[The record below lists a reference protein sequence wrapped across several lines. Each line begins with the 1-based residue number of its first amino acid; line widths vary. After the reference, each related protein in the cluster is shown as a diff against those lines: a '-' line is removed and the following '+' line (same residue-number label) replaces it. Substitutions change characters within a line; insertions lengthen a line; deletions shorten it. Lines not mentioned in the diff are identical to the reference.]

1 MKNKRI
7 GPKSVMKTASSLKS
21 KATDVTRK
29 KKPQH
34 VDKVDS
40 RSENSV
46 TKKKKQEA
54 AAAKA
59 LEFSID
65 RTPKKKVPKLLEA
78 PKLPSKKDSKKLDKM
93 SERLQTQMAV
103 IGDVKPKAI
112 QRAIT
117 ENFGEAAPQIV
128 QMLEMNDNDGA
139 IIVLQK
145 RLLQSSIAMLVHA
158 EKLMTDTQGAK
169 GTYQYATLV
178 SQIRELITDIQ
189 AARDR
194 SFIANQIMQS
204 IIQPSFIDMA
214 EMIMNDHS
222 AFRKELLDDNIVP
235 EKHVAQFNTSLR
247 RLAQGMAQKMQMKY
261 RDVEMKLMQSLTS

>member
-7 GPKSVMKTASSLKS
+7 GPKSVMKTAAALKS
-21 KATDVTRK
+21 KATDVSRK
-29 KKPQH
+29 KKPMH

-46 TKKKKQEA
+46 SKKKKEA
-54 AAAKA
+54 AREAKA

-65 RTPKKKVPKLLEA
+65 RTPKKSKVPKVEA
-78 PKLPSKKDSKKLDKM
+78 LPVSKKDAKKVDKM
-93 SERLQTQMAV
+93 SARLQTQLAV

-112 QRAIT
+112 QKAIT

-139 IIVLQK
+139 IIILQK

-158 EKLMTDTQGAK
+158 EKLMTDTSGAK

-222 AFRKELLDDNIVP
+222 AFRKELLDDDIVP
-235 EKHVAQFNTSLR
+235 EKYVAQFNTSLR
-247 RLAQGMAQKMQMKY
+247 RLAQGMAQKMQVKY

>member
-7 GPKSVMKTASSLKS
+7 GPKSVMKTAAALKS
-21 KATDVTRK
+21 KATDVSRK
-29 KKPQH
+29 KKPMH

-40 RSENSV
+40 RSGDLVS
-46 TKKKKQEA
+46 KKKKEDA
-54 AAAKA
+54 RAAKA
-59 LEFSID
+59 LEFNID
-65 RTPKKKVPKLLEA
+65 RTGKKKRPTVED
-78 PKLPSKKDSKKLDKM
+78 LPVSKKDAKKIDKM
-93 SERLQTQMAV
+93 SARLQTQLAV
-103 IGDVKPKAI
+103 IGDVKPRAVQKAI
-112 QRAIT
+112 A

-204 IIQPSFIDMA
+204 IIQPAFIDMA

-222 AFRKELLDDNIVP
+222 GFRKELLDDGVVP
-235 EKHVAQFNTSLR
+235 DKHVAQFNTTVR
-247 RLAQGMAQKMQMKY
+247 RLAQGMAQKMQVKY

>member
-7 GPKSVMKTASSLKS
+7 GPKSVMKTAAALKS
-21 KATDVTRK
+21 KATDVSRK
-29 KKPQH
+29 KKPMH

-40 RSENSV
+40 RSGNLVS
-46 TKKKKQEA
+46 KKKKESA
-54 AAAKA
+54 KAEKA
-59 LEFSID
+59 LEFNID
-65 RTPKKKVPKLLEA
+65 RNKKSSKLLKLEA
-78 PKLPSKKDSKKLDKM
+78 EPVSKKDSKKIDKM
-93 SERLQTQMAV
+93 SARLQTQLAV
-103 IGDVKPKAI
+103 IGDVKPRAV
-112 QRAIT
+112 QRAIAD
-117 ENFGEAAPQIV
+117 NFGEAAPQIV

-158 EKLMTDTQGAK
+158 EKLMVDTQGAK

-204 IIQPSFIDMA
+204 IIQPAFIDMA
-214 EMIMNDHS
+214 EMIMNKHS
-222 AFRKELLDDNIVP
+222 GFRKELLDDSVIP
-235 EKHVAQFNTSLR
+235 EKFVAQFNSSLR
-247 RLAQGMAQKMQMKY
+247 GLAQGMAQQLQLKY
-261 RDVEMKLMQSLTS
+261 RDVEMKLLQSLTS

>member
-1 MKNKRI
+1 MKNKRV
-7 GPKSVMKTASSLKS
+7 GPKSVMKTAAALKS
-21 KATDVTRK
+21 KAVDVSRK
-29 KKPQH
+29 KKPVH
-34 VDKVDS
+34 VDKSDS
-40 RSENSV
+40 RAENSV
-46 TKKKKQEA
+46 SRRKKEDAK
-54 AAAKA
+54 AAKA
-59 LEFSID
+59 LEFNVN
-65 RTPKKKVPKLLEA
+65 RTGKKVPKLVAEPVSRKDA
-78 PKLPSKKDSKKLDKM
+78 KKIDKM
-93 SERLQTQMAV
+93 SARLQTQLAV
-103 IGDVKPKAI
+103 IGDVKPKAV

-204 IIQPSFIDMA
+204 IIQPAFIDMA
-214 EMIMNDHS
+214 EMVMNDHS
-222 AFRKELLDDNIVP
+222 GFRKELLDDGLIA
-235 EKHVAQFNTSLR
+235 EKYVAQFNTSLR
-247 RLAQGMAQKMQMKY
+247 RLAQGMAQKMQVKY

>member
-1 MKNKRI
+1 MKKRI
-7 GPKSVMKTASSLKS
+7 GPKSVMKTAASLKS
-21 KATDVTRK
+21 KATDVSRK

-34 VDKVDS
+34 VDKADQ
-40 RSENSV
+40 RAENSV
-46 TKKKKQEA
+46 SKRKKQQESQEFVVDRERPRKL
-54 AAAKA
+54 KA
-59 LEFSID
+59 E
-65 RTPKKKVPKLLEA
+65 PV
-78 PKLPSKKDSKKLDKM
+78 SKKDSKKMAKM
-93 SERLQTQMAV
+93 TAQLENQLAV
-103 IGDVKPKAI
+103 IGDVRPKAV
-112 QRAIT
+112 QKAIA

-139 IIVLQK
+139 IIILQK

-158 EKLMTDTQGAK
+158 EKLMTATEGAK

-194 SFIANQIMQS
+194 SFIANQIIQS
-204 IIQPSFIDMA
+204 IIQPAFIDMA

-222 AFRKELLDDNIVP
+222 AFRKDLLDDDIVP
-235 EKHVAQFNTSLR
+235 EKHVARFNSAMR
-247 RLAQGMAQKMQMKY
+247 SLAQGMAQKMQRKY